1 MRTMVIVT
9 NGNLSAEAWLEAAI
23 EEAPVR
29 GLPRACAD
37 CPLRKA
43 GEWEAGTTKALAA
56 MTSEQRDLIEE
67 RWGCHTTNRPCA
79 GMRRIAKAAE

>member
-37 CPLRKA
+37 CPL
-43 GEWEAGTTKALAA
+43 AGTTKALAA
-56 MTSEQRDLIEE
+56 MTSEQRDLIED

-79 GMRRIAKAAE
+79 GMRRLSAQVPIA